1 MAIVFCPSEKQESRQ
16 ILQVWALQSE
26 DCFACRL
33 MQLPQLLCGAAASIG
48 LPKQKKEKGRE
59 KRKKTRLEKCQ
70 LCDGMRPNKAG
81 TAVQ

>member
-48 LPKQKKEKGRE
+48 LPKQKKEKRE
-59 KRKKTRLEKCQ
+59 RKEKK
-70 LCDGMRPNKAG
+70 DPPGKVS
-81 TAVQ
+81 AV